1 MFLDNLKPF
10 LVVLLL
16 FSGSIHLSAQ
26 EKEKEKESIA
36 DTGVKS
42 ATSQPI
48 EKLKFDKESADLSEE
63 QCPKIRE
70 GSSTVEK
77 IAGLKGAMSVRN
89 LTFKYF
95 DKPLFSLTDY
105 DYEHMKALKPICD
118 NSSEEIAGLIFD
130 NLKEKVEEAK
140 DTRDN
145 TVNWIKNT
153 SKRLKGLPLGGS
165 SVRVIHNAWKE
176 MENRSQ
182 EMLLTDFHYLANLL
196 DSLLKKHY
204 QKANTSETKFVSP
217 FIPPNTE
224 YKTRR

>member
-1 MFLDNLKPF
+1 MFLANLKPF
-10 LVVLLL
+10 LVFLLL
-16 FSGSIHLSAQ
+16 FSSSIPLSAQ
-26 EKEKEKESIA
+26 EKEKKSISENN
-36 DTGVKS
+36 DKS
-42 ATSQPI
+42 NTSQPI
-48 EKLKFDKESADLSEE
+48 EELKFDKESADLSEE

-70 GSSTVEK
+70 GSSTIEK

-105 DYEHMKALKPICD
+105 DYEHMKVLKSICD

-182 EMLLTDFHYLANLL
+182 EMLLTDLHYLANLL

>member
-1 MFLDNLKPF
+1 MFLANLKPF
-10 LVVLLL
+10 LVFLLL
-16 FSGSIHLSAQ
+16 FSSSIPLSAQ
-26 EKEKEKESIA
+26 EKEKKSISENN
-36 DTGVKS
+36 DKS
-42 ATSQPI
+42 NTSQPI
-48 EKLKFDKESADLSEE
+48 EELKFDKESADLSEE

-70 GSSTVEK
+70 GSSTIEK

-105 DYEHMKALKPICD
+105 DYEHMKVLKSICD

-153 SKRLKGLPLGGS
+153 SKRLKGLPPGGS

-182 EMLLTDFHYLANLL
+182 EMLLTDLHYLANLL

>member
-1 MFLDNLKPF
+1 MILDNLKPF
-10 LVVLLL
+10 LVVILL
-16 FSGSIHLSAQ
+16 FSSSINLCAQ
-26 EKEKEKESIA
+26 EKEKKSISKTA
-36 DTGVKS
+36 DKS
-42 ATSQPI
+42 ATTQPI
-48 EKLKFDKESADLSEE
+48 EGLKFDKKSADLSEE
-63 QCPKIRE
+63 QCPKIRA
-70 GSSTVEK
+70 GSSTIEK

-130 NLKEKVEEAK
+130 NLREKVEEAK
-140 DTRDN
+140 DTRNN
-145 TVNWIKNT
+145 TVDWIKKT
-153 SKRLKGLPLGGS
+153 SKQLEDLPLGGS
-165 SVRVIHNAWKE
+165 SVKVIHNAWKE

-182 EMLLTDFHYLANLL
+182 EMLLTDLQYLANLL

>member
-1 MFLDNLKPF
+1 MFLASLKPF
-10 LVVLLL
+10 LVFILL
-16 FSGSIHLSAQ
+16 FSSSIPLSAQ
-26 EKEKEKESIA
+26 EKENKSISENA
-36 DTGVKS
+36 DKS
-42 ATSQPI
+42 ATSLPS
-48 EKLKFDKESADLSEE
+48 EELKFDKKSADLSEE

-70 GSSTVEK
+70 GSSTIEK
-77 IAGLKGAMSVRN
+77 IAGLKGSMSVRN

-105 DYEHMKALKPICD
+105 DYEHMKVLKSICD

-182 EMLLTDFHYLANLL
+182 EMLLTDLHYLANLL

>member
-1 MFLDNLKPF
+1 MFLASLKPF
-10 LVVLLL
+10 LVFLLL
-16 FSGSIHLSAQ
+16 FSSSIPLSAQ
-26 EKEKEKESIA
+26 EKENKSISENA
-36 DTGVKS
+36 NKS
-42 ATSQPI
+42 ATSQPS
-48 EKLKFDKESADLSEE
+48 EELKFDKKSADLSEE
-63 QCPKIRE
+63 QCPKIRK
-70 GSSTVEK
+70 GSSTIEK

-105 DYEHMKALKPICD
+105 DYEHMKVLKSICD

-153 SKRLKGLPLGGS
+153 SKRLKDLPLGGS

-182 EMLLTDFHYLANLL
+182 EMLLTDLHYLANLL

>member
-1 MFLDNLKPF
+1 MFLASLKPF
-10 LVVLLL
+10 LVFLLL
-16 FSGSIHLSAQ
+16 FSSSIPLSAQ
-26 EKEKEKESIA
+26 EKENKSISENA
-36 DTGVKS
+36 NKS
-42 ATSQPI
+42 ATSQPS
-48 EKLKFDKESADLSEE
+48 EELKFDKKSADLSEE

-70 GSSTVEK
+70 GSSTIEK

-105 DYEHMKALKPICD
+105 DYEHMKVLKSICD

>member
-1 MFLDNLKPF
+1 MFLASLKPF
-10 LVVLLL
+10 LVFLLL
-16 FSGSIHLSAQ
+16 FSSSIPLSAQ
-26 EKEKEKESIA
+26 EKENKSISENA
-36 DTGVKS
+36 NKS
-42 ATSQPI
+42 ATSQLS
-48 EKLKFDKESADLSEE
+48 EELKFDKKSADLSEE

-70 GSSTVEK
+70 GSSTIEK

-105 DYEHMKALKPICD
+105 DYEHMKVLKPICD

-182 EMLLTDFHYLANLL
+182 EMLLTDLHYLANLL

>member
-16 FSGSIHLSAQ
+16 FSGSIPLSAQ
-26 EKEKEKESIA
+26 EKEKESISE
-36 DTGVKS
+36 TGDKS

-48 EKLKFDKESADLSEE
+48 EKSKFDKKSADLSEE

-140 DTRDN
+140 DTRNN
-145 TVNWIKNT
+145 TVDWIKKT
-153 SKRLKGLPLGGS
+153 SKQLKELPLGGS
-165 SVRVIHNAWKE
+165 SVKVIHNAWKE

-182 EMLLTDFHYLANLL
+182 EMLLTDLHYMANLL
-196 DSLLKKHY
+196 DSC
-204 QKANTSETKFVSP
+204 
-217 FIPPNTE
+217 
-224 YKTRR
+224 

>member
-1 MFLDNLKPF
+1 MFLASLKPF
-10 LVVLLL
+10 LVFILL
-16 FSGSIHLSAQ
+16 FSSSIPLSAQ
-26 EKEKEKESIA
+26 EKENKSISENA
-36 DTGVKS
+36 DKS
-42 ATSQPI
+42 ATSQPS
-48 EKLKFDKESADLSEE
+48 EELKFDKKSADLSEE
-63 QCPKIRE
+63 QCPKIRK
-70 GSSTVEK
+70 GSSTIEK

-105 DYEHMKALKPICD
+105 DYEHMKVLKSICD

-182 EMLLTDFHYLANLL
+182 EMLLTDLHYLANLL

>member
-16 FSGSIHLSAQ
+16 FSGSTPLSAQ
-26 EKEKEKESIA
+26 EKEKKSISE
-36 DTGVKS
+36 TGDKS

-48 EKLKFDKESADLSEE
+48 
-63 QCPKIRE
+63 
-70 GSSTVEK
+70 EK

-130 NLKEKVEEAK
+130 SLKEKVEEAK
-140 DTRDN
+140 DTRNN
-145 TVNWIKNT
+145 TVDWIKKT
-153 SKRLKGLPLGGS
+153 SKQLKELPLGGS
-165 SVRVIHNAWKE
+165 SVKVIHNAWKE

-182 EMLLTDFHYLANLL
+182 EMLLTDLHYMANLL

-204 QKANTSETKFVSP
+204 KLANTRGAKFTSP
-217 FIPPNTE
+217 FVPPNTD
-224 YKTRR
+224 YKTQR

>member
-1 MFLDNLKPF
+1 MFLASLKPF
-10 LVVLLL
+10 LVFLLL
-16 FSGSIHLSAQ
+16 FSSSIPLSAQ
-26 EKEKEKESIA
+26 EKENKSISENA
-36 DTGVKS
+36 DKS
-42 ATSQPI
+42 ATSQSS
-48 EKLKFDKESADLSEE
+48 EELKFDKKSADLSEE

-70 GSSTVEK
+70 GSSTIEK

-105 DYEHMKALKPICD
+105 DYEHMKVLKSICD

-182 EMLLTDFHYLANLL
+182 EMLLTDLHYLANLL

>member
-16 FSGSIHLSAQ
+16 LAAVFPCPRKKKRKSIS
-26 EKEKEKESIA
+26 E
-36 DTGVKS
+36 TGDKS

-48 EKLKFDKESADLSEE
+48 EKLKFDKKSADLSEE

-70 GSSTVEK
+70 GSSTIEK

-140 DTRDN
+140 DTEQYR
-145 TVNWIKNT
+145 
-153 SKRLKGLPLGGS
+153 
-165 SVRVIHNAWKE
+165 
-176 MENRSQ
+176 
-182 EMLLTDFHYLANLL
+182 
-196 DSLLKKHY
+196 
-204 QKANTSETKFVSP
+204 
-217 FIPPNTE
+217 
-224 YKTRR
+224 

>member
-1 MFLDNLKPF
+1 MFLASLKPF
-10 LVVLLL
+10 LVFLLL
-16 FSGSIHLSAQ
+16 FSSSIPLSAQ
-26 EKEKEKESIA
+26 EKENKSISENA
-36 DTGVKS
+36 DKS
-42 ATSQPI
+42 ATSQPS
-48 EKLKFDKESADLSEE
+48 EELKFDKKSADLSEE

-70 GSSTVEK
+70 GSSTIEK

-105 DYEHMKALKPICD
+105 DYEHMKVLKSICD

-153 SKRLKGLPLGGS
+153 SKQLKGLPLGGS

-182 EMLLTDFHYLANLL
+182 EMLLTDLHYLANLL

>member
-1 MFLDNLKPF
+1 MFLANLKPF
-10 LVVLLL
+10 LVFLLL
-16 FSGSIHLSAQ
+16 FSSSIPLSAQ
-26 EKEKEKESIA
+26 EKEKKSISENN
-36 DTGVKS
+36 DKS
-42 ATSQPI
+42 NTSQPI
-48 EKLKFDKESADLSEE
+48 EELKFDKESADLSEE

-70 GSSTVEK
+70 GSSTIEK

-105 DYEHMKALKPICD
+105 DYEHMKVLKPICD

-182 EMLLTDFHYLANLL
+182 EMLLTDLHYLANLL

>member
-1 MFLDNLKPF
+1 MFLASLKSF
-10 LVVLLL
+10 LVFILL
-16 FSGSIHLSAQ
+16 FSSSIPLSAQ
-26 EKEKEKESIA
+26 EKENKSISENA
-36 DTGVKS
+36 DKS
-42 ATSQPI
+42 ATSQSS
-48 EKLKFDKESADLSEE
+48 EELKFDKKSADLSEE

-70 GSSTVEK
+70 GSSTIEK

-105 DYEHMKALKPICD
+105 DYEHMKVLKSICD

-182 EMLLTDFHYLANLL
+182 EMLLTDLHYLANLL

>member
-1 MFLDNLKPF
+1 MFLASLKPF
-10 LVVLLL
+10 LVFILL
-16 FSGSIHLSAQ
+16 FSSSIPLSAQ
-26 EKEKEKESIA
+26 EKENKSISENA
-36 DTGVKS
+36 DKS
-42 ATSQPI
+42 ATSQPS
-48 EKLKFDKESADLSEE
+48 EELKFDKKSADLSEE

-70 GSSTVEK
+70 GSSTIEK

-140 DTRDN
+140 DTRNN
-145 TVNWIKNT
+145 TVDWIKKT
-153 SKRLKGLPLGGS
+153 SKQLEDLPLGGS
-165 SVRVIHNAWKE
+165 SVKVIHNAWKE

-182 EMLLTDFHYLANLL
+182 EMLLTDLHYLANLL

>member
-1 MFLDNLKPF
+1 MFLASLKPF
-10 LVVLLL
+10 LVFILL
-16 FSGSIHLSAQ
+16 FSSSIPLSAQ
-26 EKEKEKESIA
+26 EKENKSISENA
-36 DTGVKS
+36 DKS
-42 ATSQPI
+42 ATSQPS
-48 EKLKFDKESADLSEE
+48 EELKFDKKSADLSEE

-70 GSSTVEK
+70 GSSTIEK

-105 DYEHMKALKPICD
+105 DYEHMKVLKSICD

-182 EMLLTDFHYLANLL
+182 EMLLTDLHYMANLL

-204 QKANTSETKFVSP
+204 KPTNTSGAKFTSP
-217 FIPPNTE
+217 FVPSNTE
-224 YKTRR
+224 YKKRR

>member
-1 MFLDNLKPF
+1 MFLASLKPF
-10 LVVLLL
+10 LVFLLL
-16 FSGSIHLSAQ
+16 FSSSIPLSAQ
-26 EKEKEKESIA
+26 EKENKSISENA
-36 DTGVKS
+36 NKS
-42 ATSQPI
+42 ATSQPS
-48 EKLKFDKESADLSEE
+48 EELKFDKKSADLSEE

-70 GSSTVEK
+70 GSSTIEK

-182 EMLLTDFHYLANLL
+182 EMLLTDLHYLANLL

>member
-16 FSGSIHLSAQ
+16 FSSSIPLSAQ
-26 EKEKEKESIA
+26 EKEKKIISE
-36 DTGVKS
+36 TGDKS

-48 EKLKFDKESADLSEE
+48 EKLEFDKKSADLSEE

-70 GSSTVEK
+70 GSSTIEK

-140 DTRDN
+140 DTRNN
-145 TVNWIKNT
+145 TVDWIKKT
-153 SKRLKGLPLGGS
+153 SKQLKELPLGGS
-165 SVRVIHNAWKE
+165 SVKVIHNAWKE

-182 EMLLTDFHYLANLL
+182 EMLLTDLHYMANLL

-204 QKANTSETKFVSP
+204 KPANTRGAKFTSP
-217 FIPPNTE
+217 FVPPNTD
-224 YKTRR
+224 YKTQR

>member
-1 MFLDNLKPF
+1 MFLASLKPF
-10 LVVLLL
+10 LVFLLL
-16 FSGSIHLSAQ
+16 FSSSIPLSAQ
-26 EKEKEKESIA
+26 EKENKRISENA
-36 DTGVKS
+36 DKS
-42 ATSQPI
+42 ATSQPS
-48 EKLKFDKESADLSEE
+48 EELKFDKKSADLSEE

-70 GSSTVEK
+70 GSSTIEK
-77 IAGLKGAMSVRN
+77 IAGLQGAMSVRN

-95 DKPLFSLTDY
+95 DKQLFSLTGY
-105 DYEHMKALKPICD
+105 DYEHMKVLKSICD

>member
-1 MFLDNLKPF
+1 MFLASLKPF
-10 LVVLLL
+10 LVFLLL
-16 FSGSIHLSAQ
+16 FSSSIPLSAQ
-26 EKEKEKESIA
+26 EKENKSISENA
-36 DTGVKS
+36 DKS
-42 ATSQPI
+42 ATSQPS
-48 EKLKFDKESADLSEE
+48 EELKFDKKSADLSEE

-70 GSSTVEK
+70 GSSTIEK

-182 EMLLTDFHYLANLL
+182 EMLLTDLHYLANLL

>member
-16 FSGSIHLSAQ
+16 FSGSTPLFAQ
-26 EKEKEKESIA
+26 EKEKKSISE
-36 DTGVKS
+36 TGDKS
-42 ATSQPI
+42 VTSQPI
-48 EKLKFDKESADLSEE
+48 EKLKFDKKSADLSEE

-140 DTRDN
+140 DTRNN
-145 TVNWIKNT
+145 TVDWIKKT
-153 SKRLKGLPLGGS
+153 
-165 SVRVIHNAWKE
+165 
-176 MENRSQ
+176 
-182 EMLLTDFHYLANLL
+182 LLTNNKNISESDLDLFLTADTKEEVIEILEDFHKNYVF
-196 DSLLKKHY
+196 
-204 QKANTSETKFVSP
+204 T
-217 FIPPNTE
+217 PNF
-224 YKTRR
+224 

>member
-1 MFLDNLKPF
+1 MFLASLKPF
-10 LVVLLL
+10 LVFILL
-16 FSGSIHLSAQ
+16 FSSSIPLSAQ
-26 EKEKEKESIA
+26 EKENKSISENA
-36 DTGVKS
+36 DKS
-42 ATSQPI
+42 ATSQSS
-48 EKLKFDKESADLSEE
+48 EELKFDKKSADLSEE

-70 GSSTVEK
+70 GSSTIEK

-105 DYEHMKALKPICD
+105 DYEHMKVLKSICD

-182 EMLLTDFHYLANLL
+182 EMLLTDLHYLANLL